1 MSKLTVACVL
11 NSQANSRKGGYDI
24 SWVDK
29 LYRAVTRNLNIDF
42 QFVCLSNVPTSYDT
56 IPLISESDI
65 YWNKI
70 ELFRKD
76 LFLGPVLYL
85 DLDVIIC
92 KNITHDI
99 KSLPSSRLL
108 MIQEPYRDIINSSV
122 MYWQGDYSF
131 LFDNYIK
138 NKDFIVND
146 YAAPGLRFGDQAYIV
161 EHADVGL
168 IQDHVPSNFIEW
180 RHHKVETPIIDPS
193 ILVFTSS
200 QKPSNNLHLDLVQ
213 QHWIN

>member
-1 MSKLTVACVL
+1 VPKLTVACVF
-11 NSQANSRKGGYDI
+11 NAQANSRKGGYDI

-42 QFVCLSNVPTSYDT
+42 QFVCLSNVSTSYDT

-85 DLDVIIC
+85 DLDVIIY
-92 KNITHDI
+92 KNITHGI

-108 MIQEPYRDIINSSV
+108 MIREPYRDIINSSV

-146 YAAPGLRFGDQAYIV
+146 YSAPGLRFGDQAYIV

-200 QKPSNNLHLDLVQ
+200 QKPNNNLHLDLVQ
-213 QHWIN
+213 QHWVN